1 MILVNLKMIAFEAL
15 QAVEKNK
22 NNFFIALLLNIQISD
37 KAMQV

>member
-22 NNFFIALLLNIQISD
+22 NNFFISTFARYSNIR
-37 KAMQV
+37 